1 MATEKRD
8 VSSPTAEPADQQASQ
23 ASEKGHVAIDN
34 ISDSDSASDN
44 ERNTGGL
51 AGVERIEAT
60 TRAWTKPWLIVTYI
74 FIWIVFFTD
83 SLQQQISGSLLPYV
97 TSSFGF
103 HGLLATTSIISV
115 IVSGVVKLPLARI
128 LDVIGRNEGLIIMLV
143 VTVISLVLMAACGNV
158 QTYAAGQVFFWT
170 GMNGI
175 AYVLQIFMADTTQL
189 KNRMILFGFTS
200 TPYISNTFAGPAAAQ
215 EILRGSTWRW
225 GFGAFCIIIP
235 AVCAPVIVSFALNLR
250 KAKKLGFVK
259 EKTDAE
265 RSRTW
270 WQSAKHW
277 FIELDAFGVLLCV
290 AGFSLLLLPFSLA
303 SYQADKWKSGTVISM
318 LIIGVLCLIAFPFY
332 EKYYAPKTFIPFVLF
347 KNRNVLAAALL
358 GGNTWISFYCYKLY
372 FSSYLQVVYD
382 LSVSEAGYITN
393 IFNIVSCAWAVP
405 VGLLMRYTDRF
416 KWLALISV
424 PLWILF
430 TGLMLKFRM
439 PGTNVAYVVMCEVF
453 TSLAGGTLVQ
463 VEQIAAMSAVPHRD
477 VAVSLALVAL
487 VTSVGGAIGQSISG
501 AIWTNTLPGLLRDYL
516 PEDLKAN
523 STTIFGDITVQLGY
537 EWGSPARE
545 AIVRAY
551 GETQKYMLIASLVS
565 AVGSLV
571 WVSILKNERL
581 SDKQQTKGVLF

>member
-1 MATEKRD
+1 MAAEKTNE
-8 VSSPTAEPADQQASQ
+8 SGPTTGLADQHVNQGA
-23 ASEKGHVAIDN
+23 EKGQIAIDN
-34 ISDSDSASDN
+34 TSDSGSASDN
-44 ERNTGGL
+44 EHNTGGL

-60 TRAWTKPWLIVTYI
+60 TRAWTKPWLILTYI
-74 FIWIVFFTD
+74 FIWIIFFTD
-83 SLQQQISGSLLPYV
+83 SLQQQISASLLPFV
-97 TSSFGF
+97 TSDFGL
-103 HGLLATTSIISV
+103 HGLIATTSIISV
-115 IVSGVVKLPLARI
+115 IVSGVVKLPLARV
-128 LDVIGRNEGLIIMLV
+128 LDVIGRNEGFIIMLN
-143 VTVISLVLMAACGNV
+143 I

-175 AYVLQIFMADTTQL
+175 GYVLQIFIADTTKL
-189 KNRMILFGFTS
+189 KNRMIMFGFTT

-215 EILRGSTWRW
+215 EILRGTTWRW

-235 AVCAPVIVSFALNLR
+235 AVCAPVITIFAFNLR
-250 KAKKLGFVK
+250 KAKKLGLVK
-259 EKTDAE
+259 EKSHSE
-265 RSRTW
+265 RTRTR

-277 FIELDAFGVLLCV
+277 FIELDVFGVLLCV

-303 SYQADKWKSGTVISM
+303 TYQAEKWRSGTVISM
-318 LIIGVLCLIAFPFY
+318 LIIGVLCLIAFPLY
-332 EKYYAPKTFIPFVLF
+332 EKYIAPKTFIPFALF

-372 FSSYLQVVYD
+372 FSSYLQVVYN
-382 LSVSEAGYITN
+382 LSVSKAGYIVN
-393 IFNIVSCAWAVP
+393 IFNIVSCAWAIP
-405 VGLLMRYTDRF
+405 VGLLIRYTDRF

-430 TGLMLKFRM
+430 TGLMVKFRM
-439 PGTNVAYVVMCEVF
+439 PGTNIAYVVMCEVF
-453 TSLAGGTLVQ
+453 TSLAGGTLAQ

-477 VAVSLALVAL
+477 VAVSLAIVGL

-501 AIWTNTLPGLLRDYL
+501 AIWTNTLPGLLRAYL
-516 PEDLKAN
+516 PEELKEDWA
-523 STTIFGDITVQLGY
+523 TIYGDVTVQLGY

-565 AVGSLV
+565 AAGSVV
-571 WVSILKNERL
+571 WVTILKNERL